1 MASIASRTRA
11 ASRVAVSSSGQG
23 APGKNAAEAAAT
35 GGAGGTSEGEAAEP
49 QDVLTFVTASTEGNA
64 SVADNSQASAV
75 PPGFVEAQVVVRTP
89 HAAVALDTA
98 RALVDAAHAARPAGV
113 PLVAVFDIDDTLIC
127 SNDRINTPMMQLL
140 RHIAAL
146 PHTFIGFVTARE
158 HDAEVEQWTVEQ
170 LQRAGIPPAMYN
182 ALYLCPA
189 HARDTAP
196 AVTAW
201 KAAARGRVAADAA
214 KWAQGI
220 HGVMGDAS
228 EQSSDAVPVAL
239 SVGDQWWDVM
249 PNPTH
254 EEAAR
259 LAAAGEAFQPVP
271 YLRSGLRASVDEYC
285 LVRVNDGITLFGL
298 KLPEFHALSADHPSF
313 GMRVPPPPFPPAQ

>member
-1 MASIASRTRA
+1 
-11 ASRVAVSSSGQG
+11 
-23 APGKNAAEAAAT
+23 APRKNAAEAAAT

-49 QDVLTFVTASTEGNA
+49 QDVLTFVTASTEGSA

-127 SNDRINTPMMQLL
+127 SNDRINTPMLQLL
-140 RHIAAL
+140 R
-146 PHTFIGFVTARE
+146 GK
-158 HDAEVEQWTVEQ
+158 WTVEQ

-201 KAAARGRVAADAA
+201 KAAARARVAADAA